1 VAHSSLNL
9 VVLVALVAVVAVVLL
24 EMLLRR
30 TGLRIV
36 VAEAEVVG

>member
-1 VAHSSLNL
+1 
-9 VVLVALVAVVAVVLL
+9 VVPVALVAVVAVVQL

-36 VAEAEVVG
+36 EVEVEVVD

>member
-1 VAHSSLNL
+1 VAVSPNL
-9 VVLVALVAVVAVVLL
+9 VVPVALVAVVAVVQL

-36 VAEAEVVG
+36 VVEEVVVD

>member
-1 VAHSSLNL
+1 VAVSPNL
-9 VVLVALVAVVAVVLL
+9 VVPVALVAVVAVVQL

-36 VAEAEVVG
+36 VVEAEVVG

>member
-1 VAHSSLNL
+1 MSPNL
-9 VVLVALVAVVAVVLL
+9 VVPVALVAVVAVVQL

-36 VAEAEVVG
+36 VVEVVVVD

>member
-1 VAHSSLNL
+1 VAVSPNL
-9 VVLVALVAVVAVVLL
+9 VVPVALVAVVAVVQL

-30 TGLRIV
+30 TGLQIV

>member
-1 VAHSSLNL
+1 MALSLNL

-30 TGLRIV
+30 TGLQIV

>member
-1 VAHSSLNL
+1 VAVSPNL
-9 VVLVALVAVVAVVLL
+9 VVPVALVAVVAVVQL

-36 VAEAEVVG
+36 VVEVVVVD

>member
-1 VAHSSLNL
+1 VAVSPNL
-9 VVLVALVAVVAVVLL
+9 VVPVALVAVVAVVQL

-36 VAEAEVVG
+36 VVEVVVVG

>member
-1 VAHSSLNL
+1 VALSLNL
-9 VVLVALVAVVAVVLL
+9 VVLVALVAVVAVVQL

-36 VAEAEVVG
+36 EVEVEVVD

>member
-1 VAHSSLNL
+1 VAVSPNL
-9 VVLVALVAVVAVVLL
+9 VVPVALVAVVAVVQL

-36 VAEAEVVG
+36 VVEVVVD